1 MAQIVFTLPDNE
13 QQELKQKAT
22 SLGLTTS
29 GYLRQIIRDSQ
40 QKKPRQ
46 DIHAVSQAIRRL
58 IPVLV
63 IAMGKTQNQSQQTID
78 KLTQF
83 LLKEYDQGGL

>member
-1 MAQIVFTLPDNE
+1 MAQIVFTLPDKE

-29 GYLRQIIRDSQ
+29 GYLRQIIRDSHP
-40 QKKPRQ
+40 KKIRQ
-46 DIHAVSQAIRRL
+46 DTHAVSMAVRRL

-63 IAMGKTQNQSQQTID
+63 IAMGKTQNQSQQMID
-78 KLTQF
+78 KLTQH